1 MTPRGVVVVVLA
13 LAGLF
18 FATAAAVG
26 VLRLPDF
33 YARAHATAKTDTVAP
48 VLTLAAAGVAFGLD
62 AATLKAAFLL
72 VFLLVTNPTA
82 AHAVAR
88 AGYERGV
95 DPWSAR
101 DGGEES

>member
-1 MTPRGVVVVVLA
+1 MTPREVVVAGLA
-13 LAGLF
+13 LAGLVF
-18 FATAAAVG
+18 AAAAAG
-26 VLRLPDF
+26 GLFRLPD
-33 YARAHATAKTDTVAP
+33 ATAKTDTVAP

-62 AATLKAAFLL
+62 AATLKATFLL
-72 VFLLVTNPTA
+72 VLLLVTNPTA

-95 DPWSAR
+95 DTWTAR